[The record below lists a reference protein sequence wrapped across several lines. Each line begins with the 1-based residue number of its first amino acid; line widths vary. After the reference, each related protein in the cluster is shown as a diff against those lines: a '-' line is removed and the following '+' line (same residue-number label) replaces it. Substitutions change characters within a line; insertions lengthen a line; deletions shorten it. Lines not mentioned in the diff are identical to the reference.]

1 LRSESSALTDKGATI
16 LTISAEDPEDTAG
29 FVARNLAP
37 FPLLSDSDRAVMKAY
52 DVHNALSFEGFNIAH
67 PAVFLIDPAGVVRWR
82 FVGSN
87 QMEWPQTG
95 IVAEKLAG
103 LQASG
108 PA

>member
-1 LRSESSALTDKGATI
+1 MRSESSRLTDQGATI
-16 LTISAEDPEDTAG
+16 LTITAQDPEDTAN
-29 FVARNLAP
+29 FVARNPAP
-37 FPLLSDSDRAVMKAY
+37 FPMLSDSDRAVMKAY
-52 DVHNALSFEGFNIAH
+52 DAHNALSFEGFNIAH

-87 QMEWPQTG
+87 QLEWPQTD

-103 LQASG
+103 LLAGG